1 MFPDRQDL
9 LDKLPDPMK
18 LTLARLSGNGWL
30 MTDMCKTSQ
39 KFQKLLREVIE
50 AEAKGNGM
58 TGDEIDVYEADCWH
72 HLRNVWIGWVVLKL
86 VQNLAEVLSNELEAI
101 PFMLRVTNDVTNL
114 GRATK
119 K

>member
-9 LDKLPDPMK
+9 LDKLPYPMK

-50 AEAKGNGM
+50 EEAKENVM
-58 TGDEIDVYEADCWH
+58 IEDEI
-72 HLRNVWIGWVVLKL
+72 NV
-86 VQNLAEVLSNELEAI
+86 
-101 PFMLRVTNDVTNL
+101 
-114 GRATK
+114 
-119 K
+119 